1 MSIEVFECDV
11 CQMIHQEEPERC
23 ERCSSKHFISRRQDA
38 RGGLLLPP
46 EEEQARLTA
55 LAESEKK
62 QQEWEELLERGQ
74 KKMTDPEKLIY
85 AQMQIITELLSE
97 IADGI
102 NSSNKIAS
110 APRYGFGVG
119 TFFGGE

>member
-1 MSIEVFECDV
+1 MANVTCTKCGKGEVFGRGYTICSDCMTSRLED
-11 CQMIHQEEPERC
+11 MSNANENDRISEE
-23 ERCSSKHFISRRQDA
+23 KQFQIA
-38 RGGLLLPP
+38 R
-46 EEEQARLTA
+46 
-55 LAESEKK
+55 AESEKK